1 MPERREIY
9 QYTTRLLRGL
19 GNPRMVLPTHWDRF
33 NVTYDVTQDTAVER
47 LQTFIAEVK
56 APSPDSKIVVPRYF
70 EPIVIP

>member
-1 MPERREIY
+1 
-9 QYTTRLLRGL
+9 
-19 GNPRMVLPTHWDRF
+19 MVLPTHWDRF
-33 NVTYDVTQDTAVER
+33 NVTYDVTQDAAVER